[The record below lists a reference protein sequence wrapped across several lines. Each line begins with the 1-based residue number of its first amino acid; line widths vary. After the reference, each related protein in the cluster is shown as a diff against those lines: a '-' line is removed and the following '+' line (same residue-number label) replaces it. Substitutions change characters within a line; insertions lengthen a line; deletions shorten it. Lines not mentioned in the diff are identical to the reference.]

1 LETRSAAELGIS
13 AGKPATGPL
22 NAGMRCINRIA
33 GLDEM
38 SKSPYGRPG
47 RRSVSRCHAIGPRLL
62 ARRSPDRDLDE
73 GGTTPPGIAQPSRVS
88 SGLAASVGARSVPL
102 LLPGRRCVTVI
113 SRPVSLAKRW
123 SSRFHSLT
131 CGPLLP
137 PQSAVTPGDGP
148 WDSGTRPGFC
158 RQRRMGLKGESA
170 SFGVDADI

>member
-123 SSRFHSLT
+123 SSRFRSLT

-137 PQSAVTPGDGP
+137 PQSAVI
-148 WDSGTRPGFC
+148 TRRWALG
-158 RQRRMGLKGESA
+158 
-170 SFGVDADI
+170 